1 MLGDN
6 NRNIPLPILLLFIV
20 PIMIIMVNFFP
31 EKIGLPSGEVLEL
44 TPQDDFTP
52 YDKYFALTLEDF
64 YDNLKEG
71 NYYTYEYK
79 TVKGLYNCSTTTQ
92 SNAGGAQLRCQLV
105 FPREDKYDEVLQLVF
120 DSVDLS
126 DIKIYGEK
134 VTEKYPEFERNLIEI
149 DASEWGADKAYHNKD
164 GYDQWTKLYVL
175 CYPNV
180 IAKVTFPQERVTER
194 QRQVVGDILSQ
205 AEYVPWEK

>member
-1 MLGDN
+1 MFND
-6 NRNIPLPILLLFIV
+6 RKWDIPIPILLLLIV
-20 PIMIIMVNFFP
+20 PVMVVMVNFFP

-44 TPQDDFTP
+44 TPQDDFIP
-52 YDKYFALTLEDF
+52 YEKYFALTLEDF

-79 TVKGLYNCSTTTQ
+79 TAKGLYNCSTTTQ
-92 SNAGGAQLRCQLV
+92 SNVGGAQLRCQLV
-105 FPREDKYDEVLQLVF
+105 FPREGEYDEVLQLVF

-180 IAKVTFPQERVTER
+180 IAKVTFPQERVTEQ
-194 QRQVVGDILSQ
+194 QRQTVGKILAD
-205 AEYVPWEK
+205 AEYIPWEK

>member
-1 MLGDN
+1 MFND
-6 NRNIPLPILLLFIV
+6 RKWDIPIPILLLLIV
-20 PIMIIMVNFFP
+20 PVMVVMVNFFP

-79 TVKGLYNCSTTTQ
+79 TAKGLYNCSTTTQ
-92 SNAGGAQLRCQLV
+92 SNVGGAQLRCQLV
-105 FPREDKYDEVLQLVF
+105 FPREGEYDEVLQLVF

-164 GYDQWTKLYVL
+164 GYDQWTKLYIL

-180 IAKVTFPQERVTER
+180 IAKITLPQERVTER
-194 QRQVVGDILSQ
+194 QRQAVGDILSQ

>member
-1 MLGDN
+1 MFND
-6 NRNIPLPILLLFIV
+6 RKWDIPIPILLLLIV
-20 PIMIIMVNFFP
+20 PVMVVMVNFFP

-52 YDKYFALTLEDF
+52 YEKYFALTLEDF

-79 TVKGLYNCSTTTQ
+79 TAKGLYNCSTTTQ
-92 SNAGGAQLRCQLV
+92 SNVGGAQLRCQLV
-105 FPREDKYDEVLQLVF
+105 FPREGEYDEVLQLVF

-164 GYDQWTKLYVL
+164 GYDQWTKLYIL
-175 CYPNV
+175 CYPNA
-180 IAKVTFPQERVTER
+180 IAKITFPQERVTER
-194 QRQVVGDILSQ
+194 QRQAVGDILSQ

>member
-1 MLGDN
+1 MFND
-6 NRNIPLPILLLFIV
+6 REWDIPIPILLLLIV
-20 PIMIIMVNFFP
+20 PVMVVMVNFFP

-52 YDKYFALTLEDF
+52 YEKYFALTLEDF

-79 TVKGLYNCSTTTQ
+79 TAKGLYNCSTTTQ
-92 SNAGGAQLRCQLV
+92 SNVGGAQLRCQLV
-105 FPREDKYDEVLQLVF
+105 FPREGEYDEVLQLVF

-164 GYDQWTKLYVL
+164 GYDQWTKLYIL
-175 CYPNV
+175 CYPNA
-180 IAKVTFPQERVTER
+180 IAKITFPQERVTER
-194 QRQVVGDILSQ
+194 QRQAVGDILSQ

>member
-1 MLGDN
+1 MFND
-6 NRNIPLPILLLFIV
+6 RKWDIPIPILLLLIV
-20 PIMIIMVNFFP
+20 PLMVVMVNFFP

-44 TPQDDFTP
+44 TPQDDFIP
-52 YDKYFALTLEDF
+52 YEKYFALTLEDF

-92 SNAGGAQLRCQLV
+92 SNVGGAQLRCQLV
-105 FPREDKYDEVLQLVF
+105 FPREGEYDEVLQLVF

-164 GYDQWTKLYVL
+164 GYDQWTKLYIL
-175 CYPNV
+175 CYPNA
-180 IAKVTFPQERVTER
+180 IAKITFPQERVTER
-194 QRQVVGDILSQ
+194 QRQAVGDILSQ

>member
-1 MLGDN
+1 MFND
-6 NRNIPLPILLLFIV
+6 RKWDIPIPILLLLIV
-20 PIMIIMVNFFP
+20 PVMVVMVNFFP

-52 YDKYFALTLEDF
+52 YEKYFALTLEDF

-79 TVKGLYNCSTTTQ
+79 TAKGLYNCSTTTQ
-92 SNAGGAQLRCQLV
+92 SNVGGAQLRCQLV
-105 FPREDKYDEVLQLVF
+105 FPREGEYDEVLQLVF

-126 DIKIYGEK
+126 NTKIYGEK

-149 DASEWGADKAYHNKD
+149 DASEWGADKSYHNKD
-164 GYDQWTKLYVL
+164 GYDQWTKLYIL

-180 IAKVTFPQERVTER
+180 IAKITFPQERVTER
-194 QRQVVGDILSQ
+194 QRQEVGDILSQ

>member
-1 MLGDN
+1 MFND
-6 NRNIPLPILLLFIV
+6 RKWDIPIPILLLLIV
-20 PIMIIMVNFFP
+20 PVMVVMVNFFP
-31 EKIGLPSGEVLEL
+31 EKMGLPSGEVLEL

-52 YDKYFALTLEDF
+52 YEKYFALTLEDF

-79 TVKGLYNCSTTTQ
+79 TAKGLYNCSTTTQ
-92 SNAGGAQLRCQLV
+92 SNVGGAQLRCQLV
-105 FPREDKYDEVLQLVF
+105 FPREGEYDEVLQLVF

-164 GYDQWTKLYVL
+164 GYDQWTKLYIL
-175 CYPNV
+175 CYPNA
-180 IAKVTFPQERVTER
+180 IAKITFPQERVTER
-194 QRQVVGDILSQ
+194 QRQAVGDILSQ

>member
-1 MLGDN
+1 MFND
-6 NRNIPLPILLLFIV
+6 RKWDIPIPILLLLIV
-20 PIMIIMVNFFP
+20 PVMVVMVNFFP

-44 TPQDDFTP
+44 TPQDDFIP
-52 YDKYFALTLEDF
+52 YEKYFALTLEDF

-79 TVKGLYNCSTTTQ
+79 TAKGLYNCSTTTQ
-92 SNAGGAQLRCQLV
+92 SNVGGAQLRCQLV
-105 FPREDKYDEVLQLVF
+105 FPREGEYDEVLQLVF

-149 DASEWGADKAYHNKD
+149 DASEWGANKAYHNKD
-164 GYDQWTKLYVL
+164 GYDQWTKLYIL

-180 IAKVTFPQERVTER
+180 IAKITFPQERVTER
-194 QRQVVGDILSQ
+194 QRQAVGKILAQ
-205 AEYVPWEK
+205 AEYVHWEK